1 MTTFRSLVAALI
13 ILLALAGAAAAQGD
27 AKARLQA
34 LKPKDYPTQPIEFV
48 VVYPAGGG
56 MDVTARL
63 LAKYVEKYIDH
74 RVIVANRTGGAG
86 LIGHTYLATQAKN
99 DGYTIGI
106 LVNPFWAEDEL
117 VRAKGKWT
125 IKDMTPLGF
134 INYDPLT
141 WVVTTDGALKDKSVK
156 EIVTLARDKPGTVK
170 IAIAPDGAFQFLAEA
185 VEVATG
191 AKLVKVPFQGGAPGI
206 TALVGNHVDVA
217 TGFLA
222 EYRGHLDA
230 GKVRP
235 VAVAGA
241 ERSAF
246 LPQTPT
252 FNEALGVKDLVWTAW
267 RFAAVPK
274 GVPDD
279 RLRYLE
285 AAIDTAMH
293 DRELVEE
300 YRKLGVIAGTQ
311 YLKGKETAAEIERFH
326 QAHKEFLTKTGRIG
340 R

>member
-1 MTTFRSLVAALI
+1 MTTILRALGALLL
-13 ILLALAGAAAAQGD
+13 LLATAATAIAQDD
-27 AKARLQA
+27 AKAKLQA
-34 LKPKDYPTQPIEFV
+34 LRPRDFPTQPIEFV

-63 LAKYVEKYIDH
+63 LAKYVEKYVDQ
-74 RVIVANRTGGAG
+74 RVVVANRTGGAG

-99 DGYTIGI
+99 DGYTVAI
-106 LVNPFWAEDEL
+106 LVTPFWVEDEL

-125 IKDMTPLGF
+125 IKDMTALGF

-141 WVVTTDGALKDKSVK
+141 WVVTTDGPLKDKSVK
-156 EIVTLARDKPGTVK
+156 EIVATAKDKPGTVK

-185 VEVATG
+185 VEAATG

-206 TALVGNHVDVA
+206 TALVGGHVDIA

-235 VAVAGA
+235 VAVAGQ
-241 ERSAF
+241 ERSPF
-246 LPQTPT
+246 LPQVNT
-252 FNEALGVKDLVWTAW
+252 FNEGLGTKDLVWTAW

-311 YLKGKETAAEIERFH
+311 YLKGKETGEEINRFY

>member
-1 MTTFRSLVAALI
+1 M
-13 ILLALAGAAAAQGD
+13 GAAPAGGGGAGQGD
-27 AKARLQA
+27 ARARLQA

-99 DGYTIGI
+99 DGYTVGI

-141 WVVTTDGALKDKSVK
+141 WVVTTDGALKDRSVK
-156 EIVTLARDKPGTVK
+156 DIVTLAREKPGTVK
-170 IAIAPDGAFQFLAEA
+170 IAIAPDGAFQ
-185 VEVATG
+185 
-191 AKLVKVPFQGGAPGI
+191 
-206 TALVGNHVDVA
+206 
-217 TGFLA
+217 FLA

-285 AAIDTAMH
+285 AAIDAAMH

-300 YRKLGVIAGTQ
+300 YRKLGVIAGSQ